1 METATRADPES
12 VVGDEC
18 HIVSG
23 KAFGPRYDA
32 SFPIEELDEPENRG
46 QRRQYGNG
54 LFGRWPD
61 NAYLWVASFHWHAA
75 RAGADRVSLIPERV
89 IAEPASSARLADL
102 SAAVRPTFGY
112 LSLQLF
118 IWLCPPRKHAGILG
132 GGLTS

>member
-1 METATRADPES
+1 MGSLRKPVRACRQQLLETATRADPES

-18 HIVSG
+18 HVVSG

-61 NAYLWVASFHWHAA
+61 KAYFWVASFHEPPGFNLTLLFLWIAFVLHLFT
-75 RAGADRVSLIPERV
+75 GMTIVSL
-89 IAEPASSARLADL
+89 AKL
-102 SAAVRPTFGY
+102 S
-112 LSLQLF
+112 
-118 IWLCPPRKHAGILG
+118 
-132 GGLTS
+132 